1 MNDVRNTDQTHLPV
15 SAAITRWEARL
26 ADAANGSFRC
36 HVSQQLKQWLSQPLA
51 SRLLGYFHGLQFC
64 PSIVE
69 ATVTFK
75 IKQHLIVL
83 DHENDTWNKPSTR
96 ICRRGP
102 RLATYLSKTENN
114 TFPTSL
120 DWQTKG
126 PIDERR
132 GGRDNESL
140 RTTPNSFTLHSM
152 KPLNKAYS
160 LCRAVG
166 LSIRPDLKPL
176 KYLFRSL
183 VLFFKFLNK

>member
-1 MNDVRNTDQTHLPV
+1 MVLVQFQKLTLTSKGHTGRFNAPPHHQYGVNMNDVRSIDQTRLPV

-83 DHENDTWNKPSTR
+83 NHENDTWNKPSTR

-120 DWQTKG
+120 D
-126 PIDERR
+126 
-132 GGRDNESL
+132 
-140 RTTPNSFTLHSM
+140 
-152 KPLNKAYS
+152 
-160 LCRAVG
+160 
-166 LSIRPDLKPL
+166 
-176 KYLFRSL
+176 
-183 VLFFKFLNK
+183 